1 MDLKNLIREALAED
15 LPGDRDV
22 TSELFIEPSVEGVG
36 WVEARDQAVV
46 SGVDICAAVFQEV
59 DEVIETTVIARDGTL
74 VQRADRVLKVKGPAV
89 SILRAER
96 TALNFLTHLSGI
108 ATRTREFVDA
118 TQTWG
123 TEILCTRKT
132 LPGLRDL
139 QIAAVKHG
147 GGHAYRTNL
156 ADAVLVKDNH
166 LNIAGGLGAI
176 QLRLN
181 ALRKADESQAE
192 FALVDGKIEVTTME
206 GLEEA
211 VKMEWKQILLDNFS
225 PRDVTE
231 AVRRW
236 GKDVYLE
243 MSGGV
248 NRTNLEQYAR
258 TGVHAISVGAL
269 THSAKAADFS
279 LECEWRRT

>member
-1 MDLKNLIREALAED
+1 VDLRDLIRTALAED
-15 LPGDRDV
+15 LPDNRDL
-22 TSELFIEPSVEGVG
+22 TSELFIEDTMEGVG
-36 WVEARDQAVV
+36 WVEARDQAIV
-46 SGVDICAAVFQEV
+46 SGIEVCAAVFREV
-59 DEVIETTVIARDGTL
+59 DPTVETTVINSNGTH
-74 VQRADRVLKVKGPAV
+74 VQRSDRVLKVWGRAA
-89 SILRAER
+89 SMLRAER

-108 ATRTREFVDA
+108 ATRTHEYVEA

-123 TEILCTRKT
+123 TQILCTRKT

-139 QIAAVKHG
+139 EIAAVKHG

-166 LNIAGGLGAI
+166 LNIIGGLPAV
-176 QLRLN
+176 QARLVTLRRQDPQSLEY
-181 ALRKADESQAE
+181 ALA
-192 FALVDGKIEVTTME
+192 DGKIEVTSLE
-206 GLEEA
+206 GLEEV
-211 VKMEWKQILLDNFS
+211 VKMGWKQILLDNFA
-225 PRDVTE
+225 PRDVAE
-231 AVRRW
+231 AVQRW